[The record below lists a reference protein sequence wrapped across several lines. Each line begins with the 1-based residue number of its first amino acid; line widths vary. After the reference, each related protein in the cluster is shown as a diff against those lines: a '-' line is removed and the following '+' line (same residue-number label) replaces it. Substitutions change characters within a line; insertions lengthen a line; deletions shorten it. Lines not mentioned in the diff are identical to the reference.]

1 MKNYIQQIGLMN
13 PPTLIGVM
21 DLVSSYAP
29 FANYSFQLMYHRISE
44 QLIHQSNVMIVSEG
58 KIVAYA
64 GWITV
69 DHAEAERWLN
79 EGGEMPPPKPG
90 SGDAAIV
97 TILVTQYKE
106 LLLPLL
112 KAGSHV
118 CAGKKI
124 YRLRSFQD
132 GRENMRRPPIRGQIR
147 SGLKK
152 L

>member
-1 MKNYIQQIGLMN
+1 
-13 PPTLIGVM
+13 
-21 DLVSSYAP
+21 
-29 FANYSFQLMYHRISE
+29 
-44 QLIHQSNVMIVSEG
+44 MIVANG
-58 KIVAYA
+58 KVVAYA

-69 DHAEAERWLN
+69 DQAEAERWLTQ
-79 EGGEMPPPKPG
+79 GGEMPLPVQGPG
-90 SGDAAIV
+90 TAVIV

-132 GRENMRRPPIRGQIR
+132 GRGDMRRPPIRGQIR
-147 SGLKK
+147 SDLKK

>member
-1 MKNYIQQIGLMN
+1 MN
-13 PPTLIGVM
+13 PPTLIGVL

-29 FANYSFQLMYHRISE
+29 FANYSFQLMYYRISE
-44 QLIHQSNVMIVSEG
+44 QLLNQSNVMIVADG
-58 KIVAYA
+58 KVVAYA

-69 DHAEAERWLN
+69 DNAEAERWLAQ
-79 EGGEMPPPKPG
+79 GGEMPLPAQGPG
-90 SGDAAIV
+90 TAVIV

-132 GRENMRRPPIRGQIR
+132 GREDMRRPPIRGQIR
-147 SGLKK
+147 SGLIK